1 MMCRYDQLR
10 RSPGVFLKMTGL
22 RVGEFEPLLIDM
34 LPRIADA
41 DHIRLQRADRR
52 RAPRAGRHTDLA
64 RTNQLLLTVMWL
76 RVSFHRAFAK
86 RRIKVDHTI
95 GRMRRYQCLSHTDR
109 HHRRNHTAWTRA
121 VAGLVN
127 RRIRSRLAC

>member
-22 RVGEFEPLLIDM
+22 RVSVFERLLTDM
-34 LPRIADA
+34 LPRLADA
-41 DHIRLQRADRR
+41 DHIRWQRADRR
-52 RAPRAGRHTDLA
+52 CAPGAGRHTDLA
-64 RTNQLLLTVMWL
+64 RTNQLLLTVIWL
-76 RVSFHRAFAK
+76 HMSFHRAFAK

-95 GRMRRYQCLSHTDR
+95 GRMRRYQCLSRTDR
-109 HHRRNHTAWTRA
+109 HHRRNHTARTRA

-127 RRIRSRLAC
+127 RQIRSRLPC